1 MKKHFLLL
9 FLPLLLA
16 GLTSLSAQ
24 SRLEFDVWPDGAPN
38 DNGLFLENETG
49 ADRGSISGSCVA
61 HLTVFVS
68 PKPNGKAIVACP
80 GGGYTHL
87 AMNHEGMNF
96 ADWFNAQGV
105 TYAVLKYRM
114 PQGNYLVPLCDAMEA
129 IRIVRAHAK
138 DWGVSSVGI
147 MGSSAGGHLASM
159 TATHYDDPEA
169 LALVKTKTA
178 FPGDYTTRPDFQV
191 LFYPVISVESDITHR
206 GTRTG
211 VVGSEPTDEAVQR
224 FSNYTQVNALTPP
237 AILLLS
243 ADDRVVPPENSIRY
257 FQAMVR
263 EGVPANMHIY
273 PSGGHGWGFRDA
285 FIYKPLWTQELSDWL
300 RRLEN

>member
-38 DNGLFLENETG
+38 DNGLLPENETG

-61 HLTVFVS
+61 HLTVFVAA
-68 PKPNGKAIVACP
+68 KPNGKAIVACP

-87 AMNHEGMNF
+87 AMNHEGMSF
-96 ADWFNAQGV
+96 ADWYNAQGI

-114 PQGNYLVPLCDAMEA
+114 PQGNYQVPLCDAMEA
-129 IRIVRAHAK
+129 IRIVRAHSEE
-138 DWGVSSVGI
+138 WGVSSVGI

-169 LALVKTKTA
+169 LALVEAKTA
-178 FPGDYTTRPDFQV
+178 FPGDYATR
-191 LFYPVISVESDITHR
+191 VESDITRR

-211 VVGSEPTDEAVQR
+211 VVGNEPTDEAVKR
-224 FSNYTQVNALTPP
+224 FSNHTQVNVLTPP

-263 EGVPANMHIY
+263 EGVPVNMHIY
-273 PSGGHGWGFRDA
+273 PSGGHGWGFHDA

-300 RRLEN
+300 RRLED